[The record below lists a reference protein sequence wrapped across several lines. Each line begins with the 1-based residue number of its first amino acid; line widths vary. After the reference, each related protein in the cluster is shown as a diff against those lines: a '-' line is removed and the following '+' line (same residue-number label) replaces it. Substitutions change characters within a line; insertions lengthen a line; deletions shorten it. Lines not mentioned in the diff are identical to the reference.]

1 MQIEIR
7 KATKIEVEE
16 LLEDLDAHPFRGG
29 DTITVYFPD
38 YHKVV
43 YEFCTTWVK
52 VKEE

>member
-7 KATKIEVEE
+7 KATKGQVKQ
-16 LLEDLDAHPFRGG
+16 LLEGLDVHPFRGG

-38 YHKVV
+38 YRKVV
-43 YEFCTTWVK
+43 YEFCTTWAI